1 MLVLVL
7 AVMVIGDPAATVATV
22 TMAEEGETCS
32 WINALLLLSNGAE
45 KDEDE
50 DEDEDNPRNE
60 DEDDDPR

>member
-1 MLVLVL
+1 MLVLV

-50 DEDEDNPRNE
+50 DDEDNPRNE